1 MNGGYSEQTYGTR
14 WVFVSL
20 GQVLLERIDCGVTVV
35 GLIEVLLLSVTI
47 VILIGGTV
55 KIQKSHIVW
64 KS

>member
-1 MNGGYSEQTYGTR
+1 M
-14 WVFVSL
+14 FVSL
-20 GQVLLERIDCGVTVV
+20 GQVLLERIDCGVPVV
-35 GLIEVLLLSVTI
+35 GLIEVLSLSVTI

>member
-1 MNGGYSEQTYGTR
+1 MGGYSEQIYGTH

-20 GQVLLERIDCGVTVV
+20 GQVLLERIDCGVPVV